1 MAWYNDLWNFAS
13 ETVSSAGEAIKGV
26 FTPETK
32 EIISSTYGVA
42 KDVVGTA
49 KDIAEIKQALQP
61 QKGFVD
67 PPKVN
72 LQAGSGRYQISAA
85 TRPQDIGFDSPAM
98 RQAANNLFSTDNQSV
113 VTQLGA
119 SLRNVPSAGQ
129 TIRLAKGSDVSM
141 PKVRQLRKTRGRYV

>member
-13 ETVSSAGEAIKGV
+13 ETVSSAGEAIKGI

-32 EIISSTYGVA
+32 EIISGTYGIA

-85 TRPQDIGFDSPAM
+85 TRPQDIGFESPAM
-98 RQAANNLFSTDNQSV
+98 RQAVNNLFSTQNPSV
-113 VTQLGA
+113 VSQLNA
-119 SLRNVPSAGQ
+119 SLRNVPAAGP
-129 TIRLAKGSDVSM
+129 TIRLAKASDVSM
-141 PKVRQLRKTRGRYV
+141 PKVRKLKKRGRYV

>member
-67 PPKVN
+67 PPKVS

>member
-13 ETVSSAGEAIKGV
+13 ETVSSAGEAIKGI

-42 KDVVGTA
+42 KGVVGTA
-49 KDIAEIKQALQP
+49 QDIAEIKKALQP

-67 PPKVN
+67 PPRVD

-85 TRPQDIGFDSPAM
+85 TRPQDIGFESPAM
-98 RQAANNLFSTDNQSV
+98 RQAANNLFSTQNPSV
-113 VTQLGA
+113 VSQLNA
-119 SLRNVPSAGQ
+119 SLRNVPTMGP
-129 TIRLAKGSDVSM
+129 TIKLSRASDVNM